1 MQLGLEIEEPR
12 FWECLGEDISSLIL
26 GRYISDA
33 QMFQLDL
40 FSHEVVVNFHVLSF
54 GHGRQDW
61 QQGKLRQHCHTRERV
76 YVGVEYIALEIV
88 I

>member
-33 QMFQLDL
+33 QMFHLDL
-40 FSHEVVVNFHVLSF
+40 FSHEVVVNFHVLRS
-54 GHGRQDW
+54 GMEDRIGS
-61 QQGKLRQHCHTRERV
+61 KVSCANIVT
-76 YVGVEYIALEIV
+76 LENGCTLEWNT
-88 I
+88 